1 MRKFNRWLILALV
14 LSTLWF
20 VIYYLLKLIN
30 NQYLLFIWAF
40 MIMPTL
46 FIVFKCGERDARD
59 KWRLENESS
68 Y

>member
-1 MRKFNRWLILALV
+1 MRKFNRWLILASV

-40 MIMPTL
+40 MVMPTL
-46 FIVFKCGERDARD
+46 FIVFKCGERDSIEQ
-59 KWRLENESS
+59 WRLDK
-68 Y
+68 